1 MTLFCKRENFFRKLI
16 IFQVIPSQRQNN
28 DKVLTKIIDG
38 TETEINEYPW
48 MVSLQLSGDHFCGGS
63 IISEDWILT
72 AAHCLE
78 FGNIPDF
85 LDRLIISISDHN
97 LNTTQETNSLF
108 RHAKQVS
115 TTLRSLINVQ
125 SVINVQG
132 DKFSKKNKRTSR
144 KSSSISVEV

>member
-1 MTLFCKRENFFRKLI
+1 MI

-97 LNTTQETNSLF
+97 LNTTQETKSFF

-125 SVINVQG
+125 G
-132 DKFSKKNKRTSR
+132 DKFSKKNKRTGR
-144 KSSSISVEV
+144 KSSSKSVEG

>member
-1 MTLFCKRENFFRKLI
+1 MI

-97 LNTTQETNSLF
+97 LNTTEETNSFF

-125 SVINVQG
+125 G
-132 DKFSKKNKRTSR
+132 DKFSKKNKRTGR
-144 KSSSISVEV
+144 KSSSISVQG